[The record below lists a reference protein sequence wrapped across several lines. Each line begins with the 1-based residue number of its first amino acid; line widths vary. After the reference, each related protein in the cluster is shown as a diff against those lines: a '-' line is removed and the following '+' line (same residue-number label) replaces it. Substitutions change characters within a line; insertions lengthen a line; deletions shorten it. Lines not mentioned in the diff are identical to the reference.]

1 MTQSFSAEEDLSF
14 LDENYKRITA
24 AAAEAAIKSGRSP
37 DSVMLTAV
45 TKTVKPAYINHVV
58 SLGADI
64 IGENKVQELLSKLE
78 FLTFP
83 VKKHIIGHLQSNKV
97 RKIIDV
103 VDMIQS
109 VDSLSLAEEISRQA
123 LMHEKQ
129 IEILLEVNIGGE
141 TSKTGLQPEML
152 ESTAMQISQLP
163 NVIIK
168 GLMCVPPVCDNL
180 DETRKYF
187 EKTALL
193 YEDMKSYL
201 ANSADVSVLS
211 MGMSSDFE
219 AAILEGANMIRV
231 GSSLFGKRIY

>member
-1 MTQSFSAEEDLSF
+1 MNQNFSTDENLSF
-14 LDENYKRITA
+14 LDENYKRITD
-24 AAAEAAIKSGRSP
+24 AAAEAAVKSGRTP
-37 DSVMLTAV
+37 ECVTLTAV
-45 TKTVKPAYINHVV
+45 TKTVKPVYINHVV
-58 SLGADI
+58 SLGAEI
-64 IGENKVQELLSKLE
+64 IGENKVQELLGKLE
-78 FLTFP
+78 FLTLP

-97 RKIIDV
+97 RKIIDI

-123 LMHEKQ
+123 SMHDKQ

-141 TSKTGLQPEML
+141 TSKTGLPPEML
-152 ESTAMQISQLP
+152 KSTVFRISQLP
-163 NVIIK
+163 NILIK
-168 GLMCVPPVCDNL
+168 GLMCVPPVCDNVN
-180 DETRKYF
+180 ETRKYF

-219 AAILEGANMIRV
+219 EAILEGANMIRV
-231 GSSLFGKRIY
+231 GSSLFGKRVY